1 VSNFYLLITVLC
13 NHSILAV
20 IRKRNN
26 DMLEAEALA
35 EGSQDGTEEPPS
47 KRPRAGSDTSLNGDE
62 AELDMILGVAPPP
75 EDDSGKF
82 FHCA

>member
-1 VSNFYLLITVLC
+1 VSNFYLLITVFC
-13 NHSILAV
+13 NRSILVV

-26 DMLEAEALA
+26 DLLEAEELA
-35 EGSQDGTEEPPS
+35 EGSQDGTDEPPS

-62 AELDMILGVAPPP
+62 AELNIILGAAPPA

-82 FHCA
+82 FPCT